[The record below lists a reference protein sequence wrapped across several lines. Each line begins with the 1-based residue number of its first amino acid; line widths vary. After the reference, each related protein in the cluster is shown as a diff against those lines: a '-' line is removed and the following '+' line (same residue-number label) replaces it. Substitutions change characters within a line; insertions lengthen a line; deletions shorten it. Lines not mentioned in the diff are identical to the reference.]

1 MALTDVDRAVKE
13 TMRQIRTAKIRKPV
27 GSEFISRCHWSR
39 TGWAIHKSHGACT
52 CEPARALRGEAL
64 RKHDADY
71 DARMA
76 AVFSSM
82 SR

>member
-1 MALTDVDRAVKE
+1 MDDVDRAVKE
-13 TMRQIRTAKIRKPV
+13 TLRYIRTAKIRKPTEGEHV
-27 GSEFISRCHWSR
+27 GRCHWSR

-52 CEPARALRGEAL
+52 CEPARALRGDAQ